1 MELKHTDINYKHPPP
16 LPGGYRVHVCIQK
29 YRPWICVHNSVF
41 CSPVMAVTAVAEEF
55 SKGATIRLLSDMLSF
70 SSHSGST
77 ESSRHLYDVPF
88 LLFPSYTSPVFS
100 VPSYLVPVYCIE
112 GGFFFC
118 SLFCPFVSPT
128 SSPKHQSKSLSAM
141 QKFSLLVS

>member
-1 MELKHTDINYKHPPP
+1 M
-16 LPGGYRVHVCIQK
+16 HVCIQK
-29 YRPWICVHNSVF
+29 CRPWIRVHNSVF

-112 GGFFFC
+112 GGFFF
-118 SLFCPFVSPT
+118 LFPLLPFCLAYFFSET
-128 SSPKHQSKSLSAM
+128 SIKVFICDAKILITGILRSHNTAESQL
-141 QKFSLLVS
+141 